1 MWWNP
6 LTWFEALPLRPRRK
20 VAAEQLMATQADRRP
35 TEPHVERPG
44 PAEFRD
50 PLVRREI
57 AKAAVWFGMALLI
70 VGVIVLA
77 QPLLLIVG
85 GAIFAVFL
93 DGGTRLLGRV
103 LPIPRGW
110 RLLLVILLG
119 FGFLGWVFWFAG
131 TTIAAQ
137 FEALRDGRHRAVQ
150 PADGLRRLARADAAR
165 ASRRTSAPQLLGSV
179 GRLTS
184 AVGSAIGAVTSVIA
198 MIVIGIFL
206 AAEPRIYDRGIA
218 WMLPLRHRAGF
229 YRIAEHVGFTLRRL
243 LFGRLVGMIFEGVF
257 TWVMLSLGGVPMAA
271 LLGLVTGVLAFIPNI
286 GAITSGVLMVAVG
299 FSAGP
304 HQGVYA
310 IFVYFFVQNI
320 DGYLVVPYIARRTV
334 DLRAGAG
341 ARDAAADGRA
351 VRDPR
356 RAVRRPDPG
365 DAEGGAGRPQQ
376 AAGGRRGRRRR
387 EVVAGVGLCCG
398 CWLAAP
404 ASAASSP
411 RRRGTTFRTWTSK
424 VRSLSVGKPCGGGP
438 VAEGEPLR
446 HGEAVVAAFL
456 HLASW
461 LRRSPGRPGHRERLR
476 AACASLLS
484 NTVPSSSVPDIFDQR
499 GVGSGRSARPCRP

>member
-1 MWWNP
+1 
-6 LTWFEALPLRPRRK
+6 
-20 VAAEQLMATQADRRP
+20 MATRKSP
-35 TEPHVERPG
+35 PTTEPHVERPG

-50 PLVRREI
+50 PLVRREM
-57 AKAAVWFGMALLI
+57 AKAAVWLGMTLAI

-93 DGGTRLLGRV
+93 DGGTRLLARW
-103 LPIPRGW
+103 LPIPRPW
-110 RLLLVILLG
+110 RLLLTIVLG

-137 FEALRDGRHRAVQ
+137 AEALRAVVTEQFDKLMAFAGSLGLMPAGQ
-150 PADGLRRLARADAAR
+150 PANIG
-165 ASRRTSAPQLLGSV
+165 TQLLGSV

-184 AVGSAIGAVTSVIA
+184 AVGSAIGAITSVVA

-218 WMLPLRHRAGF
+218 WMLPVRHRAGF

-257 TWVMLSLGGVPMAA
+257 TWLMLTLGGVPMAA

-304 HQGVYA
+304 HEGLYA

-334 DLRAGAG
+334 DLAPAIVLGMQLLMGALFG
-341 ARDAAADGRA
+341 ILGVLFADPVLA
-351 VRDPR
+351 TLKVVLVDLS
-356 RAVRRPDPG
+356 
-365 DAEGGAGRPQQ
+365 
-376 AAGGRRGRRRR
+376 RR
-387 EVVAGVGLCCG
+387 EAECKGDPPEVV
-398 CWLAAP
+398 
-404 ASAASSP
+404 
-411 RRRGTTFRTWTSK
+411 
-424 VRSLSVGKPCGGGP
+424 
-438 VAEGEPLR
+438 
-446 HGEAVVAAFL
+446 
-456 HLASW
+456 
-461 LRRSPGRPGHRERLR
+461 
-476 AACASLLS
+476 
-484 NTVPSSSVPDIFDQR
+484 
-499 GVGSGRSARPCRP
+499 SG